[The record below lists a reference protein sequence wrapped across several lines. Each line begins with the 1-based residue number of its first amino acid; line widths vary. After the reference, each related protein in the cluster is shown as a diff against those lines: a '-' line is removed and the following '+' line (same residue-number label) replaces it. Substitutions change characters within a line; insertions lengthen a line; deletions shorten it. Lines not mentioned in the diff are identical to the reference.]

1 MRSVA
6 VVPGAGNAERFGGKK
21 LLALIDGEPLLDR
34 TIAALLDG
42 GVDQIIVVVAP
53 DADDLTR
60 DVNAFTDPRVWPI
73 VNPDPSRGMF
83 SSLQAGMT
91 EAEGD
96 ALLVLPADM
105 PFVRP
110 ATVRLLLDAFARKSA
125 IVSPRFNGKRGHPV
139 ILPPALRDEIRAAE
153 PLLTLH
159 DILKRHQDIRTDIE
173 VDDRGVVRD
182 VDRPEDLPGR

>member
-6 VVPGAGNAERFGGKK
+6 VVPAAGNAERFGGKK
-21 LLALIDGEPLLDR
+21 LLAPIDGEPLLDR

-53 DADDLTR
+53 DADDLKH
-60 DVNAFTDPRVWPI
+60 DVNAFTDARVWPV

-83 SSLQAGMT
+83 SSLQVGLA
-91 EAEGD
+91 EAQGD
-96 ALLVLPADM
+96 ALVVLPADM
-105 PFVRP
+105 PFVQG
-110 ATVRLLLDAFARKSA
+110 ATVRLLLETFAKKTA

-139 ILPPALRDEIRAAE
+139 ILPPSLRDEIRAAD
-153 PLLTLH
+153 PHLTLH
-159 DILKRHQDIRTDIE
+159 DILKRHQDIRVDIA